1 MGPPVKAAS
10 GDLTVMMAGGSDQVR
25 EKVIPLLISVVG
37 ITAIKLGQED
47 IAESLRLKVC
57 GNFFITSVVEIVA
70 EGMILSEAAGVGQ
83 GNVKELLDAVFP
95 NTLLGVYADRMLN
108 NTYKDQVAF
117 PITAAKKDVG
127 HIVHMAQE
135 SGARLPITEAFL
147 QNADKVLADHDNY
160 DLSGI
165 VCSKLLFYLVLNV
178 LIFCILMLF
187 CVCVSVFVCRFKRRS
202 WSSS

>member
-57 GNFFITSVVEIVA
+57 GNFFITSVVEMVA

-83 GNVKELLDAVFP
+83 GKVKELLDVVFP
-95 NTLLGVYADRMLN
+95 DTLLVVYAERMLE
-108 NTYKDQVAF
+108 NTYKDQ
-117 PITAAKKDVG
+117 IAASIKAAQKDVG
-127 HIVHMAQE
+127 HILQLAKN
-135 SGARLPITEAFL
+135 SGAKMPIVEIFLENTEKF
-147 QNADKVLADHDNY
+147 
-160 DLSGI
+160 
-165 VCSKLLFYLVLNV
+165 
-178 LIFCILMLF
+178 
-187 CVCVSVFVCRFKRRS
+187 
-202 WSSS
+202 